1 MKVIFLKDVKG
12 TAKKGEMKEVSDGYA
27 RNFLFPK
34 GIAKEANAVNINE
47 HKQQEKGKE
56 IKAQREE
63 EEARQLGE
71 KIRGTKVE
79 IFSKAGDGGRLFGA
93 ITSKD
98 IAEALGRKLGLDIDK
113 KKILLNDSIKTLG
126 ITEVEIKLHTRVST
140 KISVEVKEQ
149 NA

>member
-79 IFSKAGDGGRLFGA
+79 IFSKAGQKPSKLCRRRDGG
-93 ITSKD
+93 T
-98 IAEALGRKLGLDIDK
+98 
-113 KKILLNDSIKTLG
+113 
-126 ITEVEIKLHTRVST
+126 
-140 KISVEVKEQ
+140 
-149 NA
+149 